1 MRNNAGENREAAN
14 GQSPQEWNVVAL
26 VIQSGKDMFTDNALQ
41 WAAAVA
47 YYTLLSVFPLL
58 LAAISIAG
66 FFVNADW
73 AVARTTQLLGEFV
86 PQGERWIE
94 DTVRGLLAA
103 RGPATLLSLGAL
115 LWTGSRVFG
124 SLTRA
129 LNIAFDVDETYS
141 FGKRLLV
148 ELGFLLT
155 LGLLFLLALSSGFL
169 LNLARQALGIL
180 PAGREPL
187 MRVLSATVPALLLL
201 LTFFLVYRFVPR
213 TRPDWKAALGGSAVA
228 TLLFLVARPLFGYY
242 VQEFA
247 GYNLIYGSLS
257 IVIILLIW
265 TWLSAVIVLFGGE
278 IASHMQMMW
287 IEGKD
292 HREVERRHAAR
303 SPERRVSDR
312 ARAEETGRDEFP
324 PPSERRR
331 TGPRPR
337 ISVAPR
343 RRRRAS

>member
-1 MRNNAGENREAAN
+1 MRRDQGGNRQAED
-14 GQSPQEWNVVAL
+14 GQSPQEWNVVEL
-26 VIQSGKDMFTDNALQ
+26 VVQSGKDMFTDNALQ

-58 LAAISIAG
+58 LAAVSIAG
-66 FFVNADW
+66 FFVDPDW
-73 AVARTTQLLGEFV
+73 AVARTTQFLGEFV

-94 DTVRGLLAA
+94 DMVRGLLAA

-155 LGLLFLLALSSGFL
+155 LGLLFPLALSSGFL
-169 LNLARQALGIL
+169 LNLAHQALGIL
-180 PAGREPL
+180 PAGREQL
-187 MRVLSATVPALLLL
+187 MQVLSAAVPALLLL
-201 LTFFLVYRFVPR
+201 LTFFFVYRFVPR

-228 TLLFLVARPLFGYY
+228 TLLFLVARPLFAYY

-247 GYNLIYGSLS
+247 SYNLIYGSLS
-257 IVIILLIW
+257 IVIILLVW

-278 IASHMQMMW
+278 IASHIQMMW
-287 IEGKD
+287 IEGKEP
-292 HREVERRHAAR
+292 REVERRHEAR

-312 ARAEETGRDEFP
+312 ARSAETGLGEAP
-324 PPSERRR
+324 PPSARRHTR
-331 TGPRPR
+331 QRPR
-337 ISVAPR
+337 ISIAPR
-343 RRRRAS
+343 RRRRAG